1 MRVRAALPMCLAA
14 CLAACLAMAATARAD
29 DAPSPAP
36 TASAAP
42 SPVEVHGSV
51 EKGALTI
58 GQRFRYTIGVAAP
71 TGVEILLAQPT
82 ERLDDFEIVD
92 FGDTPALERN
102 GKIVITRWF
111 QLVG

>member
-58 GQRFRYTIGVAAP
+58 GQRFRYTIEVAAP
-71 TGVEILLAQPT
+71 TGVEILLAHPT
-82 ERLDDFEIVD
+82 ARLGDFEILD
-92 FGDTPALERN
+92 FGDTPAL
-102 GKIVITRWF
+102 
-111 QLVG
+111 